1 MGFVVS
7 VARPVVSLLRPGI
20 SFTQE
25 FNLLVTGDHYIVP
38 MQISL
43 EDINEPVLKAENAT
57 ATIFQNIEQFVKED
71 NVIAE
76 MVYDHVVQFKNR
88 FHELHYTM
96 HDFSLHIIRVD
107 D

>member
-1 MGFVVS
+1 
-7 VARPVVSLLRPGI
+7 
-20 SFTQE
+20 
-25 FNLLVTGDHYIVP
+25 

-43 EDINEPVLKAENAT
+43 EDIYEPVLKAENAT
-57 ATIFQNIEQFVKED
+57 ATIFRNIKQFVKED

-96 HDFSLHIIRVD
+96 HDFSASYYR
-107 D
+107 